1 MAARILLIDDD
12 PLIREIGT
20 AMLTGAG
27 FVVSTAEDGAEGL
40 NAALAGEFDL
50 LITDMVM
57 PEADG
62 LDVIRQVRQA
72 RPGVPV
78 IAISSGGQLGAD
90 FYLRLASSLGADAV
104 FPKPLRCE
112 PFLALVRHVL
122 NERGSLAAA

>member
-12 PLIREIGT
+12 PLIREIGA

-27 FVVSTAEDGAEGL
+27 HSVTTAEDGAAGL
-40 NAALAGEFDL
+40 QAALQGEFDL
-50 LITDMVM
+50 LVTDMVM

-62 LDVIRQVRQA
+62 LDVIRRVRQTQ
-72 RPGVPV
+72 PKMPV

-90 FYLRLASSLGADAV
+90 FYLRLASALGADAV

-122 NERGSLAAA
+122 TERGSLAAA